1 MTVKRFEDL
10 EIWQDSR
17 ELSKLVYEITKRE
30 GFKHDYKFRDQIR
43 SASGSI
49 MDCIAEGFERDG
61 NKEFSQFLSI
71 AKASCGEVRS
81 QLYRAFDC
89 EYINENELKSLI
101 SFAENLSRKI
111 FNLRGYVKSTNLTG
125 TKFKP

>member
-1 MTVKRFEDL
+1 MSVKRFEDL

-17 ELSKLVYEITKRE
+17 ELCKLVYEITKRE

-49 MDCIAEGFERDG
+49 MDCIAESFERDG
-61 NKEFSQFLSI
+61 NKEFCQFLSI

-81 QLYRAFDC
+81 QLYRAFDY
-89 EYINENELKSLI
+89 EYLNENELKSFITL
-101 SFAENLSRKI
+101 AENLSRKI
-111 FNLRGYVKSTNLTG
+111 FNLRGYLKSTNFTG
-125 TKFKP
+125 TKFKI